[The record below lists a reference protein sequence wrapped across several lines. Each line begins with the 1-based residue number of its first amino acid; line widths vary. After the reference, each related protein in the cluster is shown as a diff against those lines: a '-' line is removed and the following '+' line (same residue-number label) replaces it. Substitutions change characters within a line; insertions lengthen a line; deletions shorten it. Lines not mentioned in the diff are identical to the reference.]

1 MTIGRPNSIDAS
13 NALAA
18 AGQPVQSS
26 RSPEQ
31 VAKDRELIKA
41 VRALDSTELFGSNSE
56 LTFVFDR
63 KIQRALV
70 RVIDRNTQEVI
81 MQLPAEYVVR
91 MAEENQT
98 K

>member
-1 MTIGRPNSIDAS
+1 
-13 NALAA
+13 
-18 AGQPVQSS
+18 
-26 RSPEQ
+26 
-31 VAKDRELIKA
+31 
-41 VRALDSTELFGSNSE
+41 LFGSNSE

>member
-13 NALAA
+13 NALAG
-18 AGQPVQSS
+18 AGQPFQSS